1 MIYPD
6 DKEYW
11 DGDKLFPYMGD
22 CNTIISFSIRNIGKT
37 YAVFK
42 HLRKQIDKG
51 NTVAISRY
59 DRIELSV
66 TITDFLRYYESH
78 DEDGNLITQYK
89 QVKTQIKETPV
100 KIFEFPNGARVY
112 FFAVKDSPNLK
123 GLEIPNITRWY
134 IDEIVPLRYKYQTRK
149 YREFEDFIQ
158 LYHTIVRTSFDKL
171 RVIMTANC
179 NNWSNPYCIGW
190 DIPKFKEGHILKIV
204 KSENIDGTFF
214 KMSIAIENV
223 KASRAMCVR
232 FIKTEIQAGR
242 KIEDVK
248 EELNGYARDP
258 DCFISIVDNAVD
270 TGYQIKFKG
279 EIYGLYCKNH
289 KTYVKKEAKNDNKN
303 QYLLTP
309 AEYDKDFIFDN
320 NFVNTI
326 EKLLNYNRLRFDSR
340 KTESNIRLGVW
351 LSHTKII

>member
-1 MIYPD
+1 
-6 DKEYW
+6 
-11 DGDKLFPYMGD
+11 MGD
-22 CNTIISFSIRNIGKT
+22 CKTVIAFSIRNIGKT
-37 YAVFK
+37 YAVFR
-42 HLRKQIDKG
+42 HLRKQIEKG
-51 NTVAISRY
+51 NFVAISRY

-66 TITDFLRYYESH
+66 TIADFLRYYELR

-89 QVKTQIKETPV
+89 EVKHNIKEMPLKTY
-100 KIFEFPNGARVY
+100 EFTNGARVY

-134 IDEIVPLRYKYQTRK
+134 IDEIVPLRYKFQTRK

-158 LYHTIVRTSFDKL
+158 LYHTIVRKSFDKL

-190 DIPKFKEGHILKIV
+190 DIPKFKEGNILKIV
-204 KSENIDGTFF
+204 RTEIIDGEEF
-214 KMSIAIENV
+214 KLSIAIENV
-223 KASRAMCVR
+223 KPSKAMRAR
-232 FIKTEIQAGR
+232 FVKTEIQTGR

-248 EELNGYARDP
+248 EELNAYARDP
-258 DCFISIVDNAVD
+258 DCFIARAGNATD
-270 TGYQIKFKG
+270 TGIQIKFKG
-279 EIYGLYCKNH
+279 EIYGLYSKNH
-289 KTYVKKEAKNDNKN
+289 KTYVKKESKNDNKS

-309 AEYDKDFIFDN
+309 AEYDADFIYDN

-326 EKLLNYNRLRFDSR
+326 EKLINYNRLRFDSR

-351 LSHTKII
+351 LSHTKIV